1 MKFTDCALWFDKLPD
16 IFFIFDRNFKK
27 SLKTYT
33 MQTIHNYDFSGKK
46 ALIRVDFNVPLNE
59 KFEITDDN
67 RMRAALPTIKKVLDG
82 GGSPIIMSHLGR
94 PKGGP
99 EDKYS
104 MRPLVEHLSNLLG
117 GTTVRMASDCIGEKV
132 KNVVADLNPGEVLLL
147 ENLRFH
153 KGEEKGD
160 EEFAKQLAENGDC
173 WINDAFG
180 TAHRAHASTAVIA
193 KFFPNDKMFGYLI
206 ESELD
211 SLKKVV
217 KEPKRPFTAIMGGA
231 KVSSKITIIENM
243 LDKVDNLIL
252 GGGMTYTF
260 VKANGGE
267 VGNSICETEFLDT
280 ARNIEK
286 MAKEKGVNLIIA
298 TDVLAADDF
307 SENANTKVLPANEI
321 PEGWQGL
328 DAGPESI
335 KNFKEVIENSAT
347 ILWNGPVGVFE
358 MDKFAEG
365 SKAVGEAIVKATE
378 KGAFSLVGGGDSVAC
393 VNKFNMA
400 DGMSYISTAGG
411 ALLEYLE
418 GRVLPGIAAVRED

>member
-1 MKFTDCALWFDKLPD
+1 
-16 IFFIFDRNFKK
+16 
-27 SLKTYT
+27 

-46 ALIRVDFNVPLNE
+46 ALIRVDFNVPLNDN
-59 KFEITDDN
+59 FEITDDT
-67 RMRAALPTIKKVLDG
+67 RIRAALPTIKKVIEG
-82 GGSPIIMSHLGR
+82 GGSPVIMSHFGR
-94 PKGGP
+94 PKNGP
-99 EDKYS
+99 EDKFS
-104 MRPLVEHLSNLLG
+104 MRHLTGHLSKLLG
-117 GTTVRMASDCIGEKV
+117 IEVKLAPDCIGEEV
-132 KNVVADLNPGEVLLL
+132 KAMAAALKPGEVMML

-153 KGEEKGD
+153 DGEQKGD

-206 ESELD
+206 ESEVKSLD
-211 SLKKVV
+211 KVV
-217 KEPKRPFTAIMGGA
+217 RDPQRPFTAIMGGA
-231 KVSSKITIIENM
+231 KVSTKITIIEN
-243 LDKVDNLIL
+243 LLSKVDNLIL

-260 VKANGGE
+260 IKANGGKI
-267 VGNSICETEFLDT
+267 GDSICENDFLDT

-286 MAKEKGVNLIIA
+286 LAKEKGVNLIMA
-298 TDVLAADDF
+298 TDVVAADDF
-307 SENANTKVLPANEI
+307 SENANTKIVQVDQI

-335 KNFKEVIENSAT
+335 AKFKEVIENSAT

-358 MDKFAEG
+358 FDKFADG
-365 SKAVGEAIVKATE
+365 SKAVGDAIVKATE

-393 VNKFNMA
+393 VNKFNLA
-400 DGMSYISTAGG
+400 DGLSYISTAGG

-418 GRVLPGIAAVRED
+418 GKVLPGVAAVRGE

>member
-1 MKFTDCALWFDKLPD
+1 
-16 IFFIFDRNFKK
+16 
-27 SLKTYT
+27 

-59 KFEITDDN
+59 NFEITDDT
-67 RMRAALPTIKKVLDG
+67 RIQAALPTIKKVLEE
-82 GGSPIIMSHLGR
+82 GGSPVIMSHFGR
-94 PKGGP
+94 PKNGP
-99 EDKYS
+99 EDKFS
-104 MRPLVEHLSNLLG
+104 MRHLVSHLSKLLG
-117 GTTVRMASDCIGEKV
+117 VEVKLAPDCVGEEVKKMAAALK
-132 KNVVADLNPGEVLLL
+132 PGEVLML

-160 EEFAKQLAENGDC
+160 EEFAKQLAQNGDC

-206 ESELD
+206 ESEVKSLD
-211 SLKKVV
+211 KVV
-217 KEPKRPFTAIMGGA
+217 KNPKRPFTAIMGGA
-231 KVSSKITIIENM
+231 KVSSKITIIEN
-243 LDKVDNLIL
+243 LLSSVDNLIL

-267 VGNSICETEFLDT
+267 VGGSICEPDFLDT

-286 MAKEKGVNLIIA
+286 LAKEKGVNLIMA
-298 TDVLAADDF
+298 TDVVAADDF
-307 SENANTKVLPANEI
+307 SENANTKILPANEI

-335 KNFKEVIENSAT
+335 AKFKEVIENSAT

-393 VNKFNMA
+393 VNKFNLT

-418 GRVLPGIAAVRED
+418 GRELPGVAAVRGE